1 MEICVHTFALTPS
14 VHHPGRDKGKVDV
27 PIYIKQKLICP
38 KSGRYRCFVLGA
50 NFNVCLVVKIIY
62 QTLAVVIDQKVAVFS
77 SNCLIAK

>member
-38 KSGRYRCFVLGA
+38 KSGWYRCLVLGA
-50 NFNVCLVVKIIY
+50 NFNVCLVVENNIPNLGGSAK
-62 QTLAVVIDQKVAVFS
+62 LKS
-77 SNCLIAK
+77 SF